1 MQVTKIDLSYADLK
15 YPPHAALIKM
25 LHQELNK
32 INLYPSGDY
41 IDLRETY
48 AEYAKVNKA
57 NVLAGN
63 GTDEIIDLITR
74 VWGDKVLLAIP
85 TYQQYALAAKR
96 RGAEITLADSLTG
109 EHYRIAFTKNHLKES
124 SLIWICNPNNPTG
137 NKIPRRHIMSVLR
150 ETCGM
155 VAVDECYYEF
165 SGESVVDLINEFDN
179 LVVVRSLSKSF
190 GLAGLR
196 LGFALSAVQN
206 IEKLEQIRQIFSVN
220 RLAERAGKEIFDHFD
235 YYREIWDKVSQTREN
250 FIENI
255 SRLGFTPFRSYT
267 NFVLVRFNNIAQTKN
282 MWQGLHNRGID
293 VLKADDKEEF
303 TGLNGLFLRFT
314 IGTDDEM
321 HKVGQVMAELLQG
334 RGEKK

>member
-1 MQVTKIDLSYADLK
+1 MTKIDLSYADLK
-15 YPPHAALIKM
+15 YPPPATLIEA
-25 LHQELNK
+25 LHQELSK

-41 IDLRETY
+41 LDLRETY
-48 AEYAKVNKA
+48 AEYAKVNKT
-57 NVLAGN
+57 NILAGN

-74 VWGDKVLLAIP
+74 VWGNRILLAIP

-96 RGAEITLADSLTG
+96 RGAKVTLTNSLIG
-109 EHYRIAFTKNHLKES
+109 ERYRIAFTKNHLKES

-137 NKIPRRHIMSVLR
+137 SKIPRQHILSVLK
-150 ETCGM
+150 EACGM

-165 SGESVVDLINEFDN
+165 SGESVVDLIDKFDN

-196 LGFALSAVQN
+196 LGFALSAARN
-206 IEKLEQIRQIFSVN
+206 IEKLEQVRQIFSVN

-235 YYREIWDKVSQTREN
+235 YYREIWDKVSRTRKT
-250 FIENI
+250 FIENV
-255 SRLGFTPFRSYT
+255 SGLGFMPFRSYT

-293 VLKADDKEEF
+293 VLKADDKGEF
-303 TGLNGLFLRFT
+303 TGLNELFLRFT

-321 HKVGQVMAELLQG
+321 HKVGQAMAEISQNG
-334 RGEKK
+334 G